1 MSGSED
7 DRRFEPQ
14 ARAARRARLRLHLTF
29 AAVLLSG
36 GLALPLTGAQPARL
50 LDPEGLRNAGEILA
64 GLMRP
69 DVSAEFLA
77 RVLER
82 SVESLLIGV
91 LGTVLP
97 LAVLAL
103 MFLLAPLPM
112 TPAAADVLRNASR
125 LAGAIVLVHWAI
137 TLAVWAASKAMRPAA
152 ALQPQWQGIKL
163 VRNANA

>member
-1 MSGSED
+1 M
-7 DRRFEPQ
+7 
-14 ARAARRARLRLHLTF
+14 ARLSTAPIAPQRAPRNF
-29 AAVLLSG
+29 QRQ
-36 GLALPLTGAQPARL
+36 LA
-50 LDPEGLRNAGEILA
+50 
-64 GLMRP
+64 
-69 DVSAEFLA
+69 
-77 RVLER
+77 
-82 SVESLLIGV
+82 LIGV

-152 ALQPQWQGIKL
+152 APQPRWQGIKL